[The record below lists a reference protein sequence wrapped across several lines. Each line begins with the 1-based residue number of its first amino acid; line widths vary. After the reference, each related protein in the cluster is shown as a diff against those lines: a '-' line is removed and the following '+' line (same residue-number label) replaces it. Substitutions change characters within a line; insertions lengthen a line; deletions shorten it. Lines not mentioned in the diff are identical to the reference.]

1 MVFPMRLDVESL
13 RAFRLIAENGG
24 VTRAAT
30 TLCLSQSAVSHK
42 IKRLESRVGRP
53 LFLRRDGQLNLTE
66 DGKSLFFYAKRIL
79 ALHDEAVSS
88 LKASGV
94 DGEIRLGATENITLS
109 GLTPFLHN
117 FSHQHPRAKLSVKV
131 EQSLVLQEWL
141 KQGMI
146 DVGLLQIEEEK
157 VQEDD
162 LQLWRDD
169 LVWISSPDRNWAE
182 EAHIPLITFG
192 PDCFYIPYIYDA
204 LRNTGHAFS
213 NILECP
219 THSGVFSAVA
229 SGLGIS
235 VINRRSIPPDVVE
248 VPPEVLGELPTIAY
262 VARLGKDAT
271 NEAIETLLE
280 CLPDLATK

>member
-66 DGKSLFFYAKRIL
+66 DGKNLFFYAKRIL

-162 LQLWRDD
+162 LPLWRDD

-182 EAHIPLITFG
+182 EETYTPDYLWPGLFLYSVHLRCTAHDRTRIQQYTGMPNPLRRIQRSS
-192 PDCFYIPYIYDA
+192 
-204 LRNTGHAFS
+204 LRLRDLGYQPPLNTAG
-213 NILECP
+213 
-219 THSGVFSAVA
+219 
-229 SGLGIS
+229 
-235 VINRRSIPPDVVE
+235 RS
-248 VPPEVLGELPTIAY
+248 
-262 VARLGKDAT
+262 
-271 NEAIETLLE
+271 
-280 CLPDLATK
+280 